1 MNGMNNIIDDPSVK
15 NLYSR
20 NETSRKKLQ
29 RNVKQWQK
37 ECLGINLFIVL
48 ITNTIN

>member
-15 NLYSR
+15 NMYSR

-29 RNVKQWQK
+29 EKRKAMAKRMFGN
-37 ECLGINLFIVL
+37 
-48 ITNTIN
+48 